1 MKDTVINMT
10 EMMEPVPVSKDEED
24 VYFQDGWGLEHGYD
38 ETVWV
43 ENEFCSP
50 QSPRQQGLP
59 VIATRSTKEID
70 PVNINPPVHLLADED
85 NLKSD
90 NKLSLEEKV
99 QLQESKLQ
107 SAKIVIIDGHDAVNE
122 LLALYSD
129 KDILDCKL
137 LVSFA
142 DKNALGD
149 GVLREVYCVFLDS
162 FVARFCEGSR
172 QFAVIP
178 NLSLSDENYEA
189 LGRII
194 TYQLVLAGTFPIQL
208 AEVRVLHALFGQ
220 VSDDRLGNS
229 FLQILPE
236 REKQILSK
244 AMDGKDP
251 FPTNE
256 IVDILSEFNA
266 SSVSSRSNLKKIEAG
281 LLVRIN
287 PQAFLYSVKD
297 EARDGQFLE

>member
-1 MKDTVINMT
+1 MKDTVINIPET
-10 EMMEPVPVSKDEED
+10 TEPVTLSKDEED

-38 ETVWV
+38 ETIWV

-59 VIATRSTKEID
+59 VIATHTTNEID

-107 SAKIVIIDGHDAVNE
+107 PAKIVIIDRHDAVDE

-137 LVSFA
+137 SVSFT
-142 DKNALGD
+142 DENALGD
-149 GVLREVYCVFLDS
+149 GVLREVYSVFWDS

-178 NLSLSDENYEA
+178 NPSLSDENYEA

-194 TYQLVLAGTFPIQL
+194 THQLVLTGTFPIQL
-208 AEVRVLHALFGQ
+208 AELQVLHALFGQ
-220 VSDDRLGNS
+220 VSDDHLVNS

-236 REKQILSK
+236 RERQILPK
-244 AMDGKDP
+244 AMDGKVP

-266 SSVSSRSNLKKIEAG
+266 SSVPSRSNLQKILKQVSLSE
-281 LLVRIN
+281 
-287 PQAFLYSVKD
+287 
-297 EARDGQFLE
+297 